1 MGGNP
6 ESVMVYLQNYK
17 HSLNFLE
24 LTGWNIWGKKW
35 CNKSLAKLAR
45 LRFLNIFFGYFRIDD
60 VFENEID
67 VSVHIGSITK
77 NAEQYGVTFFYREIP
92 TIYSARTPCF
102 CVRAPH
108 VIPRED
114 TTFLIAGTH
123 VSLYPKCKGRKHLT
137 RGIEQLASYVWT
149 KKKLRIGNVCV
160 SDLLI
165 FFSYVFPQI
174 ENKKAA

>member
-6 ESVMVYLQNYK
+6 DSVMVYLQNYK

-77 NAEQYGVTFFYREIP
+77 NAEQYGVTFFTERSPRYIP
-92 TIYSARTPCF
+92 RGRHVFACELPTLYPARTP
-102 CVRAPH
+102 R
-108 VIPRED
+108 
-114 TTFLIAGTH
+114 FLSQEPH